1 METESTAIKGWFERN
16 LNLIIAVGC
25 FVAGAIAGHLA

>member
-1 METESTAIKGWFERN
+1 MEPIGWFERN
-16 LNLIIAVGC
+16 LNWIIAVGC